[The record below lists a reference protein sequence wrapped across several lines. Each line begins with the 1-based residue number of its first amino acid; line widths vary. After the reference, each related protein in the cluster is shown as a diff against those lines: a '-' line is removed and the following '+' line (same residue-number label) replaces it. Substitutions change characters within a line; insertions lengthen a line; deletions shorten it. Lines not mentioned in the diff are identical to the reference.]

1 MKHLKCFFPLKRHE
15 HKCSIHMKD
24 ELMTVEYQGHFQL
37 EKAQILIMTDFEV
50 IRFYMQKVN
59 FTVVVVQN
67 TF

>member
-1 MKHLKCFFPLKRHE
+1 
-15 HKCSIHMKD
+15 MKD

-37 EKAQILIMTDFEV
+37 DIAQILIMTDFEV

>member
-1 MKHLKCFFPLKRHE
+1 
-15 HKCSIHMKD
+15 MKD
-24 ELMTVEYQGHFQL
+24 ELLTVEYQGHFQL
-37 EKAQILIMTDFEV
+37 EKPQILIVTDFEV